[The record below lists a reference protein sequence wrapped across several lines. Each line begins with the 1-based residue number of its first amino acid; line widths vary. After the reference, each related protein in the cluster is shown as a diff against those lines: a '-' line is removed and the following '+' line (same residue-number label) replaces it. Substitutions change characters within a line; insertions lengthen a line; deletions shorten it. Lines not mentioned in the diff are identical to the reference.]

1 MDFLGIGGWEIFM
14 VILIALILF
23 GPGRIVEIAR
33 ALGKIVHKARNITSD
48 LTAQIAKEVDEQK
61 RSEDAKGREDG
72 QGKDTL

>member
-33 ALGKIVHKARNITSD
+33 ALGKIVQKARNITSE
-48 LTAQIAKEVDEQK
+48 LTAQITKEVDEQK
-61 RSEDAKGREDG
+61 RTDPPKPPQIDK
-72 QGKDTL
+72 GKDAV